1 MITKR
6 QFDVLEFL
14 IENHEKQSQ
23 RKIAEATG
31 MSVGMANKVLNE
43 LAELKL
49 IEGNGVSE
57 KGMEVSRQARG
68 VYRGGLWLAFGT
80 YHF

>member
-14 IENHEKQSQ
+14 IENREKQSQ

-57 KGMEVSRQARG
+57 KMCIRDRR
-68 VYRGGLWLAFGT
+68 YCRL
-80 YHF
+80 